1 MAKQQLKQK
10 ETEVSMQGGVGK
22 QLERTLTVDD
32 NSLPSP
38 QELAAYKE
46 IDPNI
51 VKFLMESASKEQDH
65 RHKTDIIKLSVI
77 KKSDARTGRM
87 NWWGMFFAFLSIVV
101 LVGLSAF
108 ALYLDRPWFAGIL
121 GVGSIISVATIFINR
136 GKQGRS

>member
-51 VKFLMESASKEQDH
+51 VKFLIESAAKEQDH

-101 LVGLSAF
+101 LVVLSAF
-108 ALYLDRPWFAGIL
+108 ALYLDRPWFASML